1 MTILTAQTVPMI
13 AHADLGTVSDRFD
26 TEMPGTER
34 HIRRRG
40 PDFAPSHCAFPTG
53 LCNPGRFGS
62 SWTLYPD
69 RTMM

>member
-1 MTILTAQTVPMI
+1 MTGKPNAMGVALI
-13 AHADLGTVSDRFD
+13 HGSVSLQ
-26 TEMPGTER
+26 
-34 HIRRRG
+34 
-40 PDFAPSHCAFPTG
+40 AFPTG